1 MLKCYLLRKLNIN
14 EITRPIKLQN
24 GYILIKLNDK
34 KEFRQKIN
42 LDEELKKLIN
52 NETNRQLNNFS
63 TIFYKKLK
71 KNIEINE
78 Y

>member
-1 MLKCYLLRKLNIN
+1 MEIRKLNIN